1 LAFFDLYTLN
11 SVSPAALNMK
21 SSLLYAAGL
30 LATLAA
36 SNPIAKRVAVHND
49 FSCRSSTHPNPV
61 VLLHGL
67 GATYYEDI
75 NILELYLQSQG
86 YCTFSTTYGEYAL
99 FPFVGGLKPI
109 ATASDEI
116 ASFIKTVQT
125 KTGATK
131 VDLVG
136 HSEGAFQVLYVT
148 KFGKGI
154 KEIVQRVFAIAP
166 PTHGTTFL
174 SLYNVT
180 DISPQLTRPL
190 VDQVIK
196 AVGCAACADLL
207 PQGDA
212 VKRLNDGRPI
222 AQEGVSYTI
231 LTSKNDQL
239 VVPTETS
246 FVREE
251 GVRNLYVQEFC
262 PLDPVGH
269 IGEAYDP
276 NVMELVRNALRDDLA
291 GPEVCVLGFPGK

>member
-1 LAFFDLYTLN
+1 
-11 SVSPAALNMK
+11 MK

-30 LATLAA
+30 LATLVA
-36 SNPIAKRVAVHND
+36 SNPIVKRVAVHND

-75 NILELYLQSQG
+75 NILELYLQQQG

-190 VDQVIK
+190 VDQVLK

>member
-1 LAFFDLYTLN
+1 
-11 SVSPAALNMK
+11 MK
-21 SSLLYAAGL
+21 SSILSAFGL
-30 LATLAA
+30 LATLAT
-36 SNPIAKRVAVHND
+36 SNPITKRTVPVHND
-49 FSCRSSTHPNPV
+49 FSCRSEAHPNPV

-75 NILELYLQSQG
+75 NLLELYLQQQG

-109 ATASDEI
+109 KTSSDEI
-116 ASFIKTVQT
+116 ASFIKSVQT
-125 KTGATK
+125 KTGAAK

-180 DISPQLTRPL
+180 DLSPELTRPL
-190 VDQVIK
+190 VDQVLK
-196 AVGCAACADLL
+196 TVGCSACADLL

-212 VKRLNDGRPI
+212 VERLNEGPI
-222 AQEGVSYTI
+222 AQEGISYTI
-231 LTSKNDQL
+231 LTSTNDQL

-262 PLDPVGH
+262 PLDQVGH

-291 GPEVCVLGFPGK
+291 GPEVCVLGFPGR

>member
-1 LAFFDLYTLN
+1 
-11 SVSPAALNMK
+11 MK

-36 SNPIAKRVAVHND
+36 STPIVKRVAVHND
-49 FSCRSSTHPNPV
+49 FSCRSKAHPNPV

-109 ATASDEI
+109 ATSSDEI
-116 ASFIKTVQT
+116 ASFIKTVQA
-125 KTGATK
+125 KTGAAK

-148 KFGKGI
+148 KFGQGI

-190 VDQVIK
+190 VDQVLK

-231 LTSKNDQL
+231 LTSRNDQL

-251 GVRNLYVQEFC
+251 GVRNLYVQDFC
-262 PLDPVGH
+262 SADPVGH

-276 NVMELVRNALRDDLA
+276 NVMELVRNALRDDPK

>member
-1 LAFFDLYTLN
+1 
-11 SVSPAALNMK
+11 MK
-21 SSLLYAAGL
+21 PSIFYAAGL

-36 SNPIAKRVAVHND
+36 SNPIVKRTAVHND
-49 FSCRSSTHPNPV
+49 YDCRSKTNPNPV

-75 NILELYLQSQG
+75 NILELYLQQQG
-86 YCTFSTTYGEYAL
+86 FCTFTTTYGEYPL
-99 FPFVGGLKPI
+99 FPLVGGLRPI
-109 ATASDEI
+109 ETSSDEI
-116 ASFIKTVQT
+116 ADFVKLVKQ
-125 KTGATK
+125 KTGAAK

-148 KFGKGI
+148 KFGDGI
-154 KEIVQRVFAIAP
+154 KDIVQRVFAIAP

-174 SLYNVT
+174 NLYNVT

-190 VDQVIK
+190 VDKILNS
-196 AVGCAACADLL
+196 VGCGACADLL

-231 LTSKNDQL
+231 LTSRNDQL

-246 FVREE
+246 FVRED

-291 GPEVCVLGFPGK
+291 GPKVCVAGFPGK